1 MANATKTT
9 NAKLLA
15 QRLFDKAVDRVGGG
29 RAWVRLTP
37 AAQIEQITVSAFD
50 AISLRFDA
58 EDNDRPVISDILEAQ
73 AAAQKMKLLARHG

>member
-1 MANATKTT
+1 MGTATKAT
-9 NAKLLA
+9 NTKLLA
-15 QRLFDKAVDRVGGG
+15 QRLFDEAVDRVGGG

-73 AAAQKMKLLARHG
+73 AAAQKMKLLASHG